1 MTVCLATDL
10 VCFALLLRQSH
21 LLKVAGLICDNSI
34 VTVPAA
40 LVSTSTSQMK
50 QDVDETIVSTLGVLL
65 GNRMYRWGQDGVRGV
80 RLLAVELSQEWM
92 HLTFGDKAET
102 MYVDLLHGLTKREEI
117 LAVTSKLLFKTGVEA
132 DVSGW

>member
-1 MTVCLATDL
+1 MRQIRKRRTEFILLLGLGLGLTLLFCIVNYWLAMIVCLATDL

-50 QDVDETIVSTLGVLL
+50 QDVDET
-65 GNRMYRWGQDGVRGV
+65 
-80 RLLAVELSQEWM
+80 
-92 HLTFGDKAET
+92 

-117 LAVTSKLLFKTGVEA
+117 LAVTSKLLFETGVEA

>member
-50 QDVDETIVSTLGVLL
+50 QDVDET
-65 GNRMYRWGQDGVRGV
+65 
-80 RLLAVELSQEWM
+80 
-92 HLTFGDKAET
+92 

-117 LAVTSKLLFKTGVEA
+117 LEVTSKLLFETGVEA
-132 DVSGW
+132 VVSGW